1 LAGESTKVDEDAVM
15 AEVAAGSGDALAMV
29 YQQLGPSV
37 RAVGRRIVGDA
48 TADDVVQE
56 TFERVWRH
64 AARFDRNRGSL
75 DAWVLRIARNAALGQ
90 LRRMRHHVD
99 LALIPEPADTGGEPA
114 EAVVLIDLT
123 TGVRRAVAG
132 LDARRRVAVEHV
144 LAGHTLVQTAGHLGV
159 PEGTLKSR
167 VRAAYADLRAVL
179 AGERTA

>member
-1 LAGESTKVDEDAVM
+1 M
-15 AEVAAGSGDALAMV
+15 AEVAAGSNDALATV
-29 YQQLGPSV
+29 YGRLGSSV

-48 TADDVVQE
+48 AADDVVQE
-56 TFERVWRH
+56 TFLRVWRH
-64 AARFDRNRGSL
+64 AGRFDRRRGSL

-90 LRRMRHHVD
+90 LRRTRKHVD
-99 LALIPEPADTGGEPA
+99 LALVPEPADAEGEPS

-144 LAGHTLVQTAGHLGV
+144 LAGHTLVQTAGRLGL

-167 VRAAYADLRAVL
+167 VRAAYADLRTML
-179 AGERTA
+179 ADSRPA

>member
-1 LAGESTKVDEDAVM
+1 M
-15 AEVAAGSGDALAMV
+15 AEVAAGSGDALATV
-29 YQQLGPSV
+29 YDRLGPSV

-48 TADDVVQE
+48 GADDVVQE

-64 AARFDRNRGSL
+64 AIRFDRRRGSL

-90 LRRMRHHVD
+90 LRRTRHHID
-99 LALIPEPADTGGEPA
+99 LAIVPEPVDAGDGPAD
-114 EAVVLIDLT
+114 AVVLIDLT

-132 LDARRRVAVEHV
+132 LDARRRAAVEHV

-179 AGERTA
+179 AEPRPA

>member
-1 LAGESTKVDEDAVM
+1 M
-15 AEVAAGSGDALAMV
+15 AEVAAGSSDALAAV
-29 YQQLGPSV
+29 FDRLGPSV

-90 LRRMRHHVD
+90 LRRNKSHVD
-99 LALIPEPADTGGEPA
+99 LAMVPEPADGAGGPA

-132 LDARRRVAVEHV
+132 LDGPRRVAVEHV
-144 LAGHTLVQTAGHLGV
+144 LAGHTLVQTAGRLGV

-167 VRAAYADLRAVL
+167 VRAAYADLRAML
-179 AGERTA
+179 ADSRPA

>member
-1 LAGESTKVDEDAVM
+1 M
-15 AEVAAGSGDALAMV
+15 AEVAAGSSDALATV
-29 YQQLGPSV
+29 YDRLGPSV

-48 TADDVVQE
+48 AADDVAQE

-64 AARFDRNRGSL
+64 AARFDRGRGSL

-90 LRRMRHHVD
+90 LRRTKRHVD
-99 LALIPEPADTGGEPA
+99 LALVPEPADASGGPA

-132 LDARRRVAVEHV
+132 LDDPRREAVEHV
-144 LAGHTLVQTAGHLGV
+144 LAGHTLVQTAGRLGL

-167 VRAAYADLRAVL
+167 VRAAYADLRASL
-179 AGERTA
+179 ADSRPA